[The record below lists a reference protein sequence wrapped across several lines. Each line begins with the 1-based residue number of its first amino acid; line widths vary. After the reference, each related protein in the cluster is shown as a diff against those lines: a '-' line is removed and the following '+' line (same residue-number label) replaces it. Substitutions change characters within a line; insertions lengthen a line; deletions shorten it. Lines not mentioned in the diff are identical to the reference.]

1 MLLPMSFN
9 SETQTISGIA
19 LVVIVGA
26 TAWTLSKKAA
36 KLKDN
41 NPETAKTSIVAAKTL
56 PAESSLIASEAVNE
70 ANSSNCC
77 LGHQHPAALL
87 PENKGEQKHT
97 AESEKKIWTYLVS
110 LIIDRI
116 TVLKLRCRPNF
127 RLGCVYLDYNATT
140 PIFPEVSAGKISWS
154 SSTRFRG
161 NFVCDD
167 KGVRRVTVENEEDKI

>member
-1 MLLPMSFN
+1 MSCSSTVLVKEGCRVTYKGSIFVQNPVTTGWEPFQTSNLWQMLLPMSFN

-87 PENKGEQKHT
+87 PENKGE
-97 AESEKKIWTYLVS
+97 
-110 LIIDRI
+110 
-116 TVLKLRCRPNF
+116 
-127 RLGCVYLDYNATT
+127 
-140 PIFPEVSAGKISWS
+140 
-154 SSTRFRG
+154 
-161 NFVCDD
+161 
-167 KGVRRVTVENEEDKI
+167 

>member
-1 MLLPMSFN
+1 MRNPVTTGWESFQTSNLWQMLLPMSFN

-26 TAWTLSKKAA
+26 TAWTLSKRAA

-87 PENKGEQKHT
+87 PENKGE
-97 AESEKKIWTYLVS
+97 
-110 LIIDRI
+110 
-116 TVLKLRCRPNF
+116 
-127 RLGCVYLDYNATT
+127 
-140 PIFPEVSAGKISWS
+140 
-154 SSTRFRG
+154 
-161 NFVCDD
+161 
-167 KGVRRVTVENEEDKI
+167 